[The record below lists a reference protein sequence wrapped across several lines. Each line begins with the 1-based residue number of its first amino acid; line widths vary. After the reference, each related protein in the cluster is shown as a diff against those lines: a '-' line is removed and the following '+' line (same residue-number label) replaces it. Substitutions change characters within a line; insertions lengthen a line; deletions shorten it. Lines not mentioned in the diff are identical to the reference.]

1 MKALNTLQFIPRL
14 LFCAL
19 LSPAVFAVD
28 GVLEINQACAAN
40 SGCFTGDTAGY
51 PVTITGGAGRSYK
64 LTSDIGGVI
73 GLNTNVIEISAN
85 DITINLAGFRI
96 ICTNDD
102 PVIAFCSD
110 LDSGS
115 GSGIIVDDVELRTGV
130 EIRNGS
136 VVGMALNGLQLG
148 PNSIVHNL
156 RVSRCN
162 ASGMLVGH
170 GSIVSGN
177 AVYNNGNVGI
187 GAGNGATV
195 SGNTAF
201 DNGSSGIVVRSG
213 TTVSDNTAYDNGS
226 SGIIAG
232 SCCGGG
238 GGGSTFQRNT
248 VRNNVRFGL
257 ELGDF
262 DAYRE
267 NVITN
272 NSLGTVNNGFNM
284 GDNFCNSDATC
295 P

>member
-1 MKALNTLQFIPRL
+1 MKKPQLTAQLILCT
-14 LFCAL
+14 L
-19 LSPAVFAVD
+19 LSSAALAVD
-28 GVLEINQACAAN
+28 GVLEINQACALN
-40 SGCFTGDTAGY
+40 GGCFNGDTAGY
-51 PVTITGGAGRSYK
+51 PVTIDGSAGRSYK
-64 LTSDIGGVI
+64 LTGDIGGDI
-73 GLNTNVIEISAN
+73 GLTTNVIEISAN

-96 ICTNDD
+96 VCTTDD

-115 GSGIIVDDVELRTGV
+115 GSGIIVDDVGLRTGV

-136 VVGMALNGLQLG
+136 VVGMGVNGLQLG

-162 ASGMLVGH
+162 ASGILVSH

-195 SGNTAF
+195 SGNTAY
-201 DNGSSGIVVRSG
+201 DNGSSGIVVGSG

-226 SGIIAG
+226 SGITAV

-257 ELGDF
+257 EMGDF

-272 NSLGTVNNGFNM
+272 NSFGTVGGGFNM
-284 GDNFCNSDATC
+284 GDNFCNTNDTC